1 MQFSLPYLYEAL
13 AIALVLSLDS
23 FACGLAYGASQ
34 IKVPLRSALI
44 VAIVCSLTLG
54 FTLLLG
60 SAVAPYISQTAVK
73 YISFAILLTMALL
86 KLFENF
92 IKLWLKKR
100 GSRQI
105 AFKLFDVR
113 FILKVYENE
122 QAADN
127 NKDKILSKKEAI
139 SLALALSLDGLGVG
153 FSAGMSGTNTVYLIV
168 FSLLIGASALLIGQR
183 TGTAAAHKAKDGLC
197 WVSGIIL
204 LALAIS
210 KLF

>member
-13 AIALVLSLDS
+13 AIALALSLDS

-44 VAIVCSLTLG
+44 VAIICSLTLG

-60 SAVAPYISQTAVK
+60 SAVAPYISQTAVQ
-73 YISFAILLTMALL
+73 YISFAILLTMMLL
-86 KLFENF
+86 
-92 IKLWLKKR
+92 
-100 GSRQI
+100 
-105 AFKLFDVR
+105 KLFDVR
-113 FILKVYENE
+113 FILKVFEDE

-127 NKDKILSKKEAI
+127 NKDKLLSKKEAI
-139 SLALALSLDGLGVG
+139 SLALALSLDSLGVG
-153 FSAGMSGTNTVYLIV
+153 FSAGMSGTNTVYLII

-183 TGTAAAHKAKDGLC
+183 TGTAAAHKVKDGLC

-210 KLF
+210 KLL